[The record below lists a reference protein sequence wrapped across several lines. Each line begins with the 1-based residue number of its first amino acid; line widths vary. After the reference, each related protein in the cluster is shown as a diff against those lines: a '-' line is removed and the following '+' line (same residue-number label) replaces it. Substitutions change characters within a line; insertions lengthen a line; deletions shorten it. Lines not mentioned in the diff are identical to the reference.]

1 MFSFAIFAK
10 AASIGFAIAAPVGP
24 MGLLCIRRTLTQ
36 GPRAGLAIGGGIAT
50 GDAIYGLIAAF
61 GLASVSRFM
70 LAHDK
75 PLHLAAGLF
84 LLYLGWRTLTP
95 SRDETDASN
104 TPARTLPS
112 HAGSA
117 YGGAV
122 LLTLTNPQTI
132 IMFAALFAALT
143 PPGGFAAN
151 IAFATVAGVFTGSML
166 WWCALVAIVSA
177 ARHAIGARLR
187 RLIERVA
194 GLVLG
199 VFGVVELRRAL

>member
-10 AASIGFAIAAPVGP
+10 AASIGFAIAAPIGP

-36 GPRAGLAIGGGIAT
+36 GPRAGLATGTGIAT
-50 GDAIYGLIAAF
+50 GDAIYGMVAAL

-84 LLYLGWRTLTP
+84 LLYLGWRTLAAKRDTAQA
-95 SRDETDASN
+95 SRMQAQTL
-104 TPARTLPS
+104 PART
-112 HAGSA
+112 GSA

-143 PPGGFAAN
+143 PPRGFAAD
-151 IAFATVAGVFTGSML
+151 IAFATVAGVFSGSML
-166 WWCALVAIVSA
+166 WWCVLVATVAA
-177 ARHAIGARLR
+177 ARRALGARLR
-187 RLIERVA
+187 RLLDRIA

-199 VFGVVELRRAL
+199 VFGAVEIRRAL